1 MIVVDTC
8 VLSEAFL
15 KKTRL
20 RNTQIVECLSQ
31 MIKDDWPLVIPG
43 IVLQEFLTG
52 FITDKSFQKGLDVL
66 SGFNVNY
73 ADYEDHLMAARIRSQ
88 CHKKGIQSSTIDVL
102 IAAMTINL
110 NGRLLTVDND
120 FKNISKVCHLKLFQF

>member
-8 VLSEAFL
+8 ILSEAFR
-15 KKTRL
+15 KKTKV
-20 RNTQIVECLSQ
+20 RNSQVFDCFSQ

-52 FITDKSFQKGLDVL
+52 FLTDKSLQKALDVL
-66 SGFNVNY
+66 SGFSVNY

-88 CHKKGIQSSTIDVL
+88 CHKKGIQSSSIDAL

-120 FKNISKVCHLKLFQF
+120 FKNISEVCHLKLFQF

>member
-8 VLSEAFL
+8 VLSEAFR

-20 RNTQIVECLSQ
+20 RNSQIVECLSQ
-31 MIKDDWPLVIPG
+31 MIRDDWPLIIPG

-52 FITDKSFQKGLDVL
+52 FTIEKTFQKALDAL
-66 SGFNVNY
+66 RGFKVNY
-73 ADYEDHLMAARIRSQ
+73 ADFEDHLMAARIRSQ
-88 CHKKGIQSSTIDVL
+88 CHKKGVQSSSIDAL

-110 NGRLLTVDND
+110 NGRLLTIDND
-120 FKNISKVCHLKLFQF
+120 FKNISQVCHLKLFQF

>member
-8 VLSEAFL
+8 VLSETFR
-15 KKTRL
+15 KKTKL
-20 RNTQIVECLSQ
+20 RNTQIVECVSQ
-31 MIKDDWPLVIPG
+31 MIKDDWPLIIPG

-52 FITDKSFQKGLDVL
+52 FITDKSFQKALDAL

-88 CHKKGIQSSTIDVL
+88 CHKKGIQSSSIDTL

-110 NGRLLTVDND
+110 NGRLLTIDND
-120 FKNISKVCHLKLFQF
+120 FKNISQVCHLKLFRF

>member
-8 VLSEAFL
+8 VLSEAFR
-15 KKTRL
+15 KKPSL
-20 RNTQIVECLSQ
+20 QNTQVIECLSQ
-31 MIKDDWPLVIPG
+31 MIKDDWPLVIPA

-52 FITDKSFQKGLDVL
+52 FSSDKNFQKGLDAL
-66 SGFNVNY
+66 SGFRVNY

-88 CHKKGIQSSTIDVL
+88 CHKKGIQSSSIDVL

-110 NGRLLTVDND
+110 NGRLLTVDKD
-120 FKNISKVCHLKLFQF
+120 FKNISRICHLKLFQF

>member
-8 VLSEAFL
+8 VLSEAFR
-15 KKTRL
+15 KKTKPL
-20 RNTQIVECLSQ
+20 NTQITECLSQ
-31 MIKDDWPLVIPG
+31 MIKDDWPLIIPG

-52 FITDKSFQKGLDVL
+52 FATDKGMQKVLDVI
-66 SGFNVNY
+66 SGFKVNY

-88 CHKKGIQSSTIDVL
+88 CHKKGIQSSGIDAL
-102 IAAMTINL
+102 IAAITINL

>member
-8 VLSEAFL
+8 VLSEAFR
-15 KKTRL
+15 KKSR
-20 RNTQIVECLSQ
+20 RSNTHIVDCLMQ

-52 FITDKSFQKGLDVL
+52 FITDTSFQKGLDVL

-73 ADYEDHLMAARIRSQ
+73 ADNEDHLMAARIRTQ
-88 CHKKGIQSSTIDVL
+88 CHKKGVQSSSIDVL

-120 FKNISKVCHLKLFQF
+120 FLDISKVCHLKLFQF